1 MNLEKTDLQI
11 VLDMQRELDVNN
23 FFMVS
28 LLALLKDGEY
38 NESSRWSS
46 SKLQNLWEFAVEL
59 VKKSKLAEINTEAGG
74 TIQK

>member
-1 MNLEKTDLQI
+1 
-11 VLDMQRELDVNN
+11 
-23 FFMVS
+23 MVS

-59 VKKSKLAEINTEAGG
+59 VKKSKSAEINTEAGG